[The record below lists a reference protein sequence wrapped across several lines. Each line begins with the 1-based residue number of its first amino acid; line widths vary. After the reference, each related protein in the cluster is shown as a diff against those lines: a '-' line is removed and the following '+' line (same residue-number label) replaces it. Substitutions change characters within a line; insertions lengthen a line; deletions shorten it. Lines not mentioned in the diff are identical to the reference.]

1 MNTPMQLPDDP
12 VALAS
17 LMDAVAAK
25 FAAARFAAVTEDE
38 LVTTAEVMESAR
50 RRLDGADAAMLVEIS
65 DRNAARK
72 VGLFSVHQ
80 FLAQHLRVGDG
91 EAKRRRIVADAIGQF
106 SSFSGGTLDPR
117 LPATATAVVDG
128 AIGGGHVREIA
139 AIMDRIPSAVDPD
152 TRARAE
158 AQLAAIARDLSP
170 AGVAQA
176 GHRLLAHLDPDGQVT
191 DDRDRARLRGLILM
205 PQDRR
210 LMSKVRAQLS
220 PELRANLEVL
230 LGQWAALGMNNPED
244 LDSPR
249 GAADAAD
256 PVALAAAAARDT
268 RTAGQRNHDA
278 LLAILQTAHAASGVA
293 ADRLSTE
300 LVVTVTD
307 QELAVRAG
315 VAVTATGTRLPV
327 TELVHVAGAVHP
339 HLAVFSAATGQAL
352 WLGRGRRLASKD
364 QRLML
369 FARDRGCT
377 APECSAPFARTE
389 AHHLTEWRD
398 GGATDIGNLGAAC
411 GRHNRSVGHQ
421 VGQWETTIL
430 LDGPYA
436 GRVAWRPVPA
446 DTRRDWRVNQ
456 IHHAELLPD
465 LGPHAP
471 PAPHDSRVEAHLARL
486 LTA

>member
-1 MNTPMQLPDDP
+1 MNENSIQLPEDP
-12 VALAS
+12 VALAA
-17 LMDAVAAK
+17 LMDQVAAK
-25 FAAARFAAVTEDE
+25 FAAAPFAAVTEDQ

-50 RRLDGADAAMLVEIS
+50 RRLDGADAALLVEIS
-65 DRNAARK
+65 DRNAVRK
-72 VGLFSVHQ
+72 VGLFSLHQ

-91 EAKRRRIVADAIGQF
+91 EAKRRRIAAEAIGQF
-106 SSFSGGTLDPR
+106 SSLTGATLDPA
-117 LPATATAVVDG
+117 LPATATAVADG

-139 AIMDRIPSAVDPD
+139 AVMDRIPSAVDAE
-152 TRARAE
+152 TRGRAE

-191 DDRDRARLRGLILM
+191 DERDRARRRGLTLM
-205 PQDRR
+205 PQDRQ

-220 PELRANLEVL
+220 PELRANLEVM
-230 LGQWAALGMNNPED
+230 LGQWAAPGMNNPDDPE
-244 LDSPR
+244 SPR
-249 GAADAAD
+249 GAADLAD
-256 PVALAAAAARDT
+256 PAVLAAAAERDT

-278 LLAILQTAHAASGVA
+278 LLAILRTAHAASGVPA
-293 ADRLSTE
+293 GKLSTE

-307 QELAVRAG
+307 KELAQRAG
-315 VAVTATGTRLPV
+315 VAVTATGTRLPIR
-327 TELVHVAGAVHP
+327 ELVHVAGAVQP
-339 HLAVFSAATGQAL
+339 HLAVFSAATGKAL
-352 WLGRGRRLASKD
+352 WFGRGRRLASQD

-398 GGATDIGNLGAAC
+398 GGATDIDNLGAAC

-421 VGQWETTIL
+421 VGQWETQIL
-430 LDGPYA
+430 LDGPDV
-436 GRVAWRPVPA
+436 GRVAWRPVA

-471 PAPHDSRVEAHLARL
+471 PAPEDSRVEAYLTRL